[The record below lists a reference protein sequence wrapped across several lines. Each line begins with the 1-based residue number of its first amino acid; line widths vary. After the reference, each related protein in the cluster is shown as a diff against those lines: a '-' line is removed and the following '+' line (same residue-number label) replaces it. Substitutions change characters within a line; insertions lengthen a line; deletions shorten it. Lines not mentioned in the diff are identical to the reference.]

1 MNGDLIQMKTT
12 ILSGALVASL
22 CLLTACGGGSSG
34 SNSTDGGNTDGG
46 TTDGGTTDGGSEPT
60 FDIEL
65 SDLEMDLD
73 TGEALAVNH
82 AIPIS
87 FTITGL
93 SNDSSTVE
101 NIPVNFSFV
110 EQDPENPDEPRVC
123 SSNAINVEVTGNGE
137 PQRVEDFVI
146 WPVTECLILAEEGK
160 NVLLE
165 VEFYR
170 GEEVIDGLVSATMPE
185 LELRTA
191 GVDIDYKLDTES
203 SVALL
208 SLPDESITGLP
219 ILSVNSSFLYNGAD
233 PYYSDVTSE
242 EIPEDLII
250 NEPNIEE
257 ELTFGFDETTIE
269 ELGLLPGDA
278 TLSYS
283 IIPASSPSE
292 SFPLLIG
299 EEDDS
304 TSESF
309 TFSRIE
315 PGVSDSVAHD
325 LYLDES
331 GLSALASGGEF
342 ADESD
347 FTIRGCVTTTFS
359 QDGNGDTQSNDCQ
372 DVEIVMER
380 EVAEEVLVSVANFD
394 SAKATRDEITFN
406 KEFRRSAGSSRIG
419 ISSVMRTENSLSR
432 SGAFSLSEGNVTLR
446 GKLGRSFSLVLSEA
460 LVEAELS
467 PERAFY
473 DVQLRAF
480 NEVVFSAS
488 DEEES
493 NLLAEE
499 DFSIEKSRTLGNLG
513 FGFGPVRLGFTV
525 SAGGRVA
532 LTVDDELALLIGEA
546 QCQDVLGVDDVIPT
560 CAQMTRAVTPTF
572 SMTGKV
578 FGGLNLFIV
587 KAGVNANLRFVN
599 TSFPLVNTLGFGL
612 TDDARFLVRG
622 DVNWDSNLQLIS
634 GKIKLVGTIKIFRF
648 RRSKSVTV
656 FSFSSKTKTFNL
668 LNKSISTEELL

>member
-1 MNGDLIQMKTT
+1 MKTT
-12 ILSGALVASL
+12 VFSSALAASL
-22 CLLTACGGGSSG
+22 CFLTACGGSSG
-34 SNSTDGGNTDGG
+34 GNSTDRGNTDGG
-46 TTDGGTTDGGSEPT
+46 TIDIPEPT

-65 SDLEMDLD
+65 SELELD
-73 TGEALAVNH
+73 IDINEALAVNH
-82 AIPIS
+82 SIPIS
-87 FTITGL
+87 FTITGI
-93 SNDSSTVE
+93 SSDSSTIE

-110 EQDPENPDEPRVC
+110 EQDPVNPDEPRVC
-123 SSNAINVEVTGNGE
+123 SSNAIDVEVTGDGE

-146 WPVTECLILAEEGK
+146 WPISECIILAEEGK

-170 GEEVIDGLVSATMPE
+170 GEDVIDGLVSSTLPE

-191 GVDIDYKLDTES
+191 GVDIDYELDTES

-208 SLPDESITGLP
+208 SLPDESVTGLP
-219 ILSVNSSFLYNGAD
+219 ILSVNSSFIYNGAD

-257 ELTFGFDETTIE
+257 ELTFGFDEATIE
-269 ELGLLPGDA
+269 AFSLLPGDA
-278 TLSYS
+278 TLSYT

-299 EEDDS
+299 EEDNS

-309 TFSRIE
+309 TFNRIE
-315 PGVSDSVAHD
+315 PGVSDYVSHD
-325 LYLDES
+325 LYLDEN
-331 GLSALASGGEF
+331 GLAALAAGGEF

-347 FTIRGCVTTTFS
+347 FTIRGCVTTTFT

-372 DVEIVMER
+372 DVEVVMER
-380 EVAEEVLVSVANFD
+380 EVAEAVSESALNFEIAN
-394 SAKATRDEITFN
+394 ATRDEITFD
-406 KEFRRSAGSSRIG
+406 KEFRRSAGGSRIS
-419 ISSVMRTENSLSR
+419 ISSVMRTENNLSR
-432 SGAFSLSEGNVTLR
+432 NGAFSLSEGNVTLK

-460 LVEAELS
+460 VVEAELS

-473 DVQLRAF
+473 DAQLRAF
-480 NEVVFSAS
+480 NEVVFSLT
-488 DEEES
+488 DEKET
-493 NLLAEE
+493 NLLANAN
-499 DFSIEKSRTLGNLG
+499 FSIEKSRTLGNLG

-525 SAGGRVA
+525 SAGGQVG
-532 LTVDDELALLIGEA
+532 LTLDDELTLLIDESE
-546 QCQDVLGVDDVIPT
+546 CQDVLGIEDPISA
-560 CAQMTRAVTPTF
+560 CAQMTRAVTPSF

-578 FGGLNLFIV
+578 SGGINLFIV
-587 KAGVNANLRFVN
+587 KAGVNADLRFVD

-656 FSFSSKTKTFNL
+656 FSFSSKTQTLNL
-668 LNKSISTEELL
+668 LDKSISTEELL

>member
-1 MNGDLIQMKTT
+1 MKTT
-12 ILSGALVASL
+12 IFSSALAASL
-22 CLLTACGGGSSG
+22 CLLIGCGGGGSS
-34 SNSTDGGNTDGG
+34 SDSPDGG
-46 TTDGGTTDGGSEPT
+46 TTDGGSTDDGTTGGSEPT

-65 SDLEMDLD
+65 SDLEMDVD
-73 TGEALAVNH
+73 INEALAVNH

-101 NIPVNFSFV
+101 NIPVSFSFL

-123 SSNAINVEVTGNGE
+123 SSNAIDIEVTGNGE

-146 WPVTECLILAEEGK
+146 WPVSECQILAEEGK
-160 NVLLE
+160 NILLQ

-170 GEEVIDGLVSATMPE
+170 GEEVIDGVVSATMPE

-191 GVDIDYKLDTES
+191 GVDIDYTLDAES
-203 SVALL
+203 SVAVL
-208 SLPDESITGLP
+208 SRSDESITGLP

-233 PYYSDVTSE
+233 PYYSDVISE

-278 TLSYS
+278 TLTYTL
-283 IIPASSPSE
+283 IPASSPSE

-299 EEDDS
+299 EEDNS
-304 TSESF
+304 TSDSF
-309 TFSRIE
+309 VFDRIE

-325 LYLDES
+325 LFLDEN
-331 GLSALASGGEF
+331 GVAALTDGIF
-342 ADESD
+342 ADENN

-380 EVAEEVLVSVANFD
+380 EANEETLISAASIVSE
-394 SAKATRDEITFN
+394 KATRDEITFN

-432 SGAFSLSEGNVTLR
+432 DGAFSLSEGNVTLR
-446 GKLGRSFSLVLSEA
+446 GKLGKSFSLVLSEA

-480 NEVVFSAS
+480 NEVLLSVSE
-488 DEEES
+488 EEES

-499 DFSIEKSRTLGNLG
+499 DFSIEKSRTLGGLG
-513 FGFGPVRLGFTV
+513 FGFGPIRLGFTV

-532 LTVDDELALLIGEA
+532 LTVEDELALLVNESE
-546 QCQDVLGVDDVIPT
+546 CQDLLGIEDAISA
-560 CAQMTRAVTPTF
+560 CARMTRAVTPTF
-572 SMTGKV
+572 SMTGRV
-578 FGGLNLFIV
+578 FGGINLRIV
-587 KAGVNANLRFVN
+587 KAGVSANLRFVN

-622 DVNWDSNLQLIS
+622 NVNWDSNLQLIS

-656 FSFSSKTKTFNL
+656 FSFSSKTHTFNL
-668 LNKSISTEELL
+668 LNKSVSTEELL